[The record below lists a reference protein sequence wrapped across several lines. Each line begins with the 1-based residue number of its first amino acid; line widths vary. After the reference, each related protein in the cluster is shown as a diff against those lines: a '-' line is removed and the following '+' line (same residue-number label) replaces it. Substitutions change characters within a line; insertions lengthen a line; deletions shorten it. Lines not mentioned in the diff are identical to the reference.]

1 VGGHFEIPGSPGFTG
16 ITPSDRARAGGYE
29 RRPGQ
34 LFESISEAVGGG
46 RSVTE
51 AVTELFDAPYH
62 REAFLAPGAPDL
74 GVGVTTLGKGYK
86 RVVLDV
92 GGRQDGQSVL
102 VYPVDGQRN
111 VPVSWHNAEHPD
123 PLRMHTR
130 ERTIGYP
137 ITLFH
142 GVGMAGRD
150 EIQLVRATLAT
161 EQGRPVACFVNSGDN
176 DVHLQNGVILLPR
189 RPLQPNTT
197 YVALV
202 EATARSGLF
211 RSRRDLS
218 RQWRFTTGS
227 APAPR
232 KPARR

>member
-1 VGGHFEIPGSPGFTG
+1 M
-16 ITPSDRARAGGYE
+16 
-29 RRPGQ
+29 
-34 LFESISEAVGGG
+34 GGG

-62 REAFLAPGAPDL
+62 RQAFLAPGTPDL
-74 GVGVTTLGKGYK
+74 GVGVTAAGFGYK
-86 RVVLDV
+86 RVVLAV
-92 GGRQDGQSVL
+92 GGREDARNVL

-111 VPVSWHNAEHPD
+111 VSISWHNAERPD

-130 ERTIGYP
+130 ERTVGYP
-137 ITLFH
+137 ITFFY

-150 EIQLVRATLAT
+150 EIRLVRATLAT
-161 EQGRPVACFVNSGDN
+161 AEGRPVACFVNSGDN
-176 DVHLQNGVILLPR
+176 DVHLQNGVFLLPR

-202 EATARSGLF
+202 EATTPAGFL

-227 APAPR
+227 APAPQ